1 MKFGIRYAN
10 TGPYTNPDAARDLV
24 RQAEDAG
31 FESVWTVE
39 HVLIPP
45 NYESQ
50 YPYTKDG
57 RIPEA
62 TAQTYIPDPMV
73 WMAYCAAVTERI
85 RFGSAVIVLP
95 MRNPVLFA
103 KESVTLDNL
112 SNGRLML
119 GLGSGWLEEE
129 FRALGCPFAD
139 RGKRMDDSI
148 DILRYLWGAAD
159 DPKIEGFELHDINM
173 EPKPKNGSIPIH
185 IGGDSKVA
193 ARRAGRLGDGYFPAR
208 GYSSELRDTVWRA
221 AEKAGRDPEQIEI
234 TVSMPNSE
242 AELEALASLGVDR
255 VAVPVTSEAGLKQQI
270 DGAHDLPKW
279 QRIIERYQDL

>member
-10 TGPYTNPDAARDLV
+10 TGPYSRPEAARELV
-24 RQAEDAG
+24 RRAEAAG
-31 FESVWTVE
+31 FESAWTVE

-45 NYESQ
+45 SYESR

-57 RIPEA
+57 QIPA
-62 TAQTYIPDPMV
+62 ANAQTYIPDPMV
-73 WMAYCAAVTERI
+73 WMAYCAAATDRI

-103 KESVTLDNL
+103 KESATLDNL

-129 FRALGCPFAD
+129 FKALGHSFDD
-139 RGKRMDDSI
+139 RGRRMDESI
-148 DILRYLWGAAD
+148 ALMRHLWGAAD
-159 DPKIEGFELHDINM
+159 DPQVAGFALDGINM
-173 EPKPKNGSIPIH
+173 EPKPTHGTIPVH

-208 GYSSELRDTVWRA
+208 GYTPALRDTLWQA
-221 AEKAGRDPEQIEI
+221 AESAGRDPERIEI
-234 TVSMPNSE
+234 TASMPDDE
-242 AELEALASLGVDR
+242 AELEEMAALGVHR
-255 VAVPVTSEAGLKQQI
+255 VAVPVTGEAGLRQQI
-270 DGAHDLPKW
+270 GGPDDLEQW
-279 QRIIERYQDL
+279 QRIIDKYQDL

>member
-10 TGPYTNPDAARDLV
+10 TGPYTRPEAARDLV
-24 RQAEDAG
+24 RLAEEAG
-31 FESVWTVE
+31 FESAWTVE

-45 NYESQ
+45 NYGSR
-50 YPYTKDG
+50 YPYTSDG
-57 RIPEA
+57 RIPQA
-62 TAQTYIPDPMV
+62 TATTYIPDPMV
-73 WMAYCAAVTERI
+73 WMAYCSAVTERI

-95 MRNPVLFA
+95 TRNPVLFA
-103 KESVTLDNL
+103 KESATLDNL
-112 SNGRLML
+112 SGGRFML

-129 FRALGCPFAD
+129 FNALGYPFAD

-148 DILRYLWGAAD
+148 AIMRYLWGVSD
-159 DPKIEGFELHDINM
+159 DPKVDGFDIHEVNM
-173 EPKPKNGSIPIH
+173 EPKPLNGTVPIH

-208 GYSSELRDTVWRA
+208 GYTPELRDAMWRA
-221 AEKAGRDPEQIEI
+221 ADKAGRDPEKIEI
-234 TVSMPNSE
+234 TVSMPDSE

-270 DGAHDLPKW
+270 DGPHDLAQW
-279 QRIIERYQDL
+279 QQVIERYQEL